1 MSVRRPSSRGLA
13 GGLLLGVLAV
23 VLVRCAWIGDDAFI
37 SLRVVDNLLAGR
49 GLTWNP
55 DERVQVFTHPLWL
68 LLTSA
73 ACAVTR
79 ELQFTVFALQ
89 LGMSLA
95 AAALLAF
102 GMARTTAATV
112 VSLALLIVSKPFV
125 DYSTSGLENPLS
137 HLLLLAFLLAWFQP
151 DQGPGARRALA
162 VAGGLA
168 MLNRH
173 DLALV
178 VLPPLATR
186 LLWRPDRSRFAAA
199 VIAVLPLAVWTAFAT
214 VYYGFAL
221 PNTAYAKLGTGLTP
235 ADLAPQGLLYVRN
248 LVTRSPVTALVILA
262 GLVEALRRPRATGAL
277 GLGVLL
283 YLAYTVRV
291 GGDFMSGRFFTVPF
305 VCSLALLARGPLARP
320 AWKGGAVGA
329 AFLLAALAWP
339 RCPVWSGRGYGS
351 GGAADW
357 DLESGITDERAVYY
371 PSTGL
376 LNVRWDARLPDH
388 HWVEEGNAARLSGQ
402 TVVYQKG
409 IGLFALAAG
418 PTVHVVDAHA
428 LADPLLARL
437 PLSSERWRIG
447 HFVRNAPRGYLE
459 TLATGRNEIHD
470 PDLAQF
476 YGRLSLLVRGRIW
489 SRERFRTIMDF
500 QLGRYDHYVEAWA
513 ERRRARRE
521 LSSRGAPAEPGAEG
535 SAVNADP
542 SARFLVSPGEGENQ
556 REPAGPSSPVADGA
570 PQGDTL

>member
-1 MSVRRPSSRGLA
+1 VFW
-13 GGLLLGVLAV
+13 LAV
-23 VLVRCAWIGDDAFI
+23 SR
-37 SLRVVDNLLAGR
+37 
-49 GLTWNP
+49 
-55 DERVQVFTHPLWL
+55 
-68 LLTSA
+68 A
-73 ACAVTR
+73 ASPWQAAV
-79 ELQFTVFALQ
+79 
-89 LGMSLA
+89 A
-95 AAALLAF
+95 AAALLSSRAF
-102 GMARTTAATV
+102 T
-112 VSLALLIVSKPFV
+112 

-178 VLPPLATR
+178 VLPPLAAR
-186 LLWRPDRSRFAAA
+186 LLWRADRSRLAAA

-320 AWKGGAVGA
+320 GWKGGAVLA
-329 AFLLAALAWP
+329 ALVVGALAWP
-339 RCPVWSGRGYGS
+339 RCPVWPGREYGA

-357 DLESGITDERAVYY
+357 DLDHGITDERAVYY

-376 LNVRWDARLPDH
+376 LNLRWGARLPDH
-388 HWVEEGNAARLSGQ
+388 HWVEEGNAARESGQ

-437 PLSSERWRIG
+437 PLSTDRWRIG

-459 TLATGRNEIHD
+459 TLASGRNEIHD

-476 YGRLSLLVRGRIW
+476 YDRLSLVVRGGIFR
-489 SRERFRTIMDF
+489 RDRFRAILDF
-500 QLGRYDHYVEAWA
+500 QLGRYDHFVKAWV

-521 LSSRGAPAEPGAEG
+521 SSRGAPAESGAEG
-535 SAVNADP
+535 P
-542 SARFLVSPGEGENQ
+542 P
-556 REPAGPSSPVADGA
+556 
-570 PQGDTL
+570 